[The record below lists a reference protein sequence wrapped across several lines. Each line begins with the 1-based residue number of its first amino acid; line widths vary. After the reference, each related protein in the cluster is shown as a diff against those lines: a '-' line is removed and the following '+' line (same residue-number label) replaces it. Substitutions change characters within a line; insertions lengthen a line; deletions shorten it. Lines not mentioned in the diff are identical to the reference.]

1 MPCERC
7 GNPGPP
13 GRWCAEC
20 ETLFDRWVRR
30 YATDI
35 LWATLSGG
43 FVLAAG
49 MLLPLFGV
57 GVGWGMAAAA
67 AIAGWTTLLS
77 SYRLFQRK
85 RRRQFLAGT
94 PLPRAYLPP

>member
-1 MPCERC
+1 
-7 GNPGPP
+7 
-13 GRWCAEC
+13 
-20 ETLFDRWVRR
+20 
-30 YATDI
+30 
-35 LWATLSGG
+35 
-43 FVLAAG
+43 